1 MSGYLQRLIARS
13 AGGGSKIRPLL
24 GPQQDVV
31 LETGAG
37 NAEFL
42 ADVQQQLLSPLQDNK
57 STRSVVEQSV
67 PSPGDMSVI
76 VAETLPQPTVF
87 GATKSADTSSIDASK
102 PRIPVAPHVVVPSRK
117 SDHAAANFQ
126 LIAAE
131 ASDAK
136 QEFNPQ
142 ANVSADEFRLM
153 STPPQSRG
161 AATSS
166 SPIAAPRSMD
176 ASTAT
181 RAQIENRSSPRQQN
195 RQQSEPTEV
204 HVSIGRIEVTALQAP
219 TPTQRAPA
227 SARKPMALDEY
238 LAKRGRS

>member
-24 GPQQDVV
+24 GQQQDVA

-57 STRSVVEQSV
+57 STRSVVEKSV
-67 PSPGDMSVI
+67 PSPGDMSVL
-76 VAETLPQPTVF
+76 VAETLPQPTVS

-102 PRIPVAPHVVVPSRK
+102 PRIPVAPHVVVPAQK
-117 SDHAAANFQ
+117 SDPAAANFQ

-131 ASDAK
+131 SFDAK

-153 STPPQSRG
+153 PTQPQSRG

-166 SPIAAPRSMD
+166 SSIAAPRSLD
-176 ASTAT
+176 TSTGT

-227 SARKPMALDEY
+227 SARKPMSLDEY
-238 LAKRGRS
+238 LAKRGRL

>member
-24 GPQQDVV
+24 GQQQDVV

-166 SPIAAPRSMD
+166 IAAPRVMD
-176 ASTAT
+176 TSTRT

-219 TPTQRAPA
+219 TPTQRTPA